1 MAEEGFPKWERY
13 IRVRDNGIVYYNI
26 CWVQMFSNIV
36 LLNQGCPVLLL
47 EGHFTAEF
55 SSNTPAWKILV
66 TLLKIS
72 GVFN

>member
-1 MAEEGFPKWERY
+1 MEEEGFPKWERY

-36 LLNQGCPVLLL
+36 LLYQGCPVLLL

-55 SSNTPAWKILV
+55 SLEDFGDPKDPKDFRCV
-66 TLLKIS
+66 
-72 GVFN
+72 